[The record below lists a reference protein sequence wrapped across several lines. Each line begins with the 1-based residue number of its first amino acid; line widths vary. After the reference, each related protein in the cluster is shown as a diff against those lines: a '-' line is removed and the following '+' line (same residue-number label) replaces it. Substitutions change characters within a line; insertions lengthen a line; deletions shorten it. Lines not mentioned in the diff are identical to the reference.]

1 LASAYLVVNIE
12 VTDPVRYQDYIR
24 QVKPIVEAY
33 GGRYLVRGGHR
44 EVLEGNWKLER
55 VVVIEFSD
63 MARARLWWNSP
74 EYASVKKIRQE
85 SAKTDMVIIEG
96 N

>member
-1 LASAYLVVNIE
+1 MSAYLVVNIQ

-33 GGRYLVRGGHR
+33 GGRYLVRGGRR

-55 VVVIEFSD
+55 VVIIEFPD
-63 MARARLWWNSP
+63 MARARSWWDSP
-74 EYASVKKIRQE
+74 EYASAKRIREE

-96 N
+96 S